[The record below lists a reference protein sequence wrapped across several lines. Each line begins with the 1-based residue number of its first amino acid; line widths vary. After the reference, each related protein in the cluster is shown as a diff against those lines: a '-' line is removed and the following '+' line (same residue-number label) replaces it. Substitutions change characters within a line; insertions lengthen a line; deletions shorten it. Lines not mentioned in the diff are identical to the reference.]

1 MSACILNGNVAMTP
15 QIQPGERRKNDWGQ
29 GEGNPACVC
38 KVKKQAQSSCEGD
51 TNLLD
56 TSLSQPRFPHL

>member
-15 QIQPGERRKNDWGQ
+15 QIQPGERRKNDCSR

-38 KVKKQAQSSCEGD
+38 KVKKQAQGSCK
-51 TNLLD
+51 
-56 TSLSQPRFPHL
+56 